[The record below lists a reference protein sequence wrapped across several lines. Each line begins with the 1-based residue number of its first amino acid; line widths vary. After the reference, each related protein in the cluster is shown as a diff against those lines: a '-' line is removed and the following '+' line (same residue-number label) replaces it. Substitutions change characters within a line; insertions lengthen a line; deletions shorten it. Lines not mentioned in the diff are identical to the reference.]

1 MAINDVISVSV
12 NDPMFSYLTDL
23 ISNADDDKLTIIA
36 RSEKNR
42 KDKKIPPLSVINDI
56 YFYVAYELDGATA
69 FIGAPTNAQIIRAR
83 ENFER
88 KVVLTTTSETNSLST
103 IDDFRMNSLSTIDDF
118 RDTDS
123 SMIIATTADNT
134 NGASILYF
142 PDILLRIKSKIGRYR
157 ILPSSIHEIILV
169 PEKTGIKANVLDG
182 LVKQVNRYTVTEN
195 EYLADRSFALEE
207 WI

>member
-1 MAINDVISVSV
+1 MAINDVISVSE
-12 NDPMFSYLTDL
+12 NDPRYSYLTDL

-42 KDKKIPPLSVINDI
+42 KDKKIPPLSVINGI
-56 YFYVAYELDGATA
+56 YFYVAYELDEATA
-69 FIGAPTNAQIIRAR
+69 FIGAPTNAQIIRAK

-88 KVVLTTTSETNSLST
+88 KVVLTTDA
-103 IDDFRMNSLSTIDDF
+103 IDFISPIEDF
-118 RDTDS
+118 RDTNS
-123 SMIIATTADNT
+123 FMIIATTTDKR

-169 PEKTGIKANVLDG
+169 PEKAGIEASKLDM
-182 LVKQVNRYTVTEN
+182 LVSQVNRSAVIEN

>member
-1 MAINDVISVSV
+1 MAINDVISVSE
-12 NDPMFSYLTDL
+12 NDPRYSYLTDL

-56 YFYVAYELDGATA
+56 YFYVAYELDEATA
-69 FIGAPTNAQIIRAR
+69 FIGAPTNAQIILAK

-88 KVVLTTTSETNSLST
+88 KVVLMTMDA
-103 IDDFRMNSLSTIDDF
+103 IDSISPIEDF
-118 RDTDS
+118 RDTNS
-123 SMIIATTADNT
+123 FMIIATTTDKR

-169 PEKTGIKANVLDG
+169 PEKAGIEASKLDM
-182 LVKQVNRYTVTEN
+182 LVSQVNRYSVTEN